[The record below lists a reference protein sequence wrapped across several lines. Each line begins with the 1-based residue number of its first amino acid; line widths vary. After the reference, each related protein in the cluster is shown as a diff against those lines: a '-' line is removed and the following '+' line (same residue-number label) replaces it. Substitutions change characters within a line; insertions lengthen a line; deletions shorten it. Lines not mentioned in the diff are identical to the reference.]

1 MTATP
6 ESPPTGPTAPAA
18 GPSAGPGPAVAR
30 PAGGQ
35 SRSISRGAL
44 QGAAP
49 KLPPAQPKSAAVLMI
64 ALFVCLVCAALAS
77 AGTGQLHVPPREV
90 LGSLFHKMGLDLGP
104 MPTHPQGDAVL
115 WNIRFPRL
123 VMGLLVGAAL
133 GAAGAVMQGVFRNPL
148 AEPGIIGVSAGAAV
162 GACAVIVYGWT
173 FAGTFTIPAAA
184 FCTAL
189 LTTLLVYVLSQR
201 HGRTEVVT
209 LILMGVAVTALA
221 GAAVGWLVFTGDTA
235 AREQIVFWQMGSLNG
250 SRWEQ
255 VAIAAPFI
263 AAGTLGT
270 LFMSRRLDLLSL
282 GENAARHLGVN
293 VERVRLTSI
302 VLVTL
307 SVAAAVSFAGIIGF
321 VGLVVPHLIRMAI
334 GPAHR
339 TLVPASAIGGALML
353 TLADLIARSAIDFAD
368 LPIGMI
374 TACVGG
380 PFFFYLLIRARN
392 NAGGWA

>member
-6 ESPPTGPTAPAA
+6 TSPAEVHGAPPRA
-18 GPSAGPGPAVAR
+18 
-30 PAGGQ
+30 
-35 SRSISRGAL
+35 RSIARGPRS
-44 QGAAP
+44 GAEP
-49 KLPPAQPKSAAVLMI
+49 MLPPAQPKSAAVLMV
-64 ALFVCLVCAALAS
+64 ALVVLLLCAALAS
-77 AGTGQLHVPPREV
+77 AGTGQLPVPPREV
-90 LGSLFHKMGLDLGP
+90 LGSLFHRMGLNWGP
-104 MPTHPQGDAVL
+104 MPTHPQGDSVL

-133 GAAGAVMQGVFRNPL
+133 GSAGAVMQGVFRNPL
-148 AEPGIIGVSAGAAV
+148 ADPGIIGVSSGAAV

-173 FAGTFTIPAAA
+173 FAGVFTIPAAA

-189 LTTLLVYVLSQR
+189 LTTMVVYKLSQR
-201 HGRTEVVT
+201 DGRTEVVT
-209 LILMGVAVTALA
+209 LILMGVAVAALS
-221 GAAVGWLVFTGDTA
+221 GAFVGWLVFTGDTA
-235 AREQIVFWQMGSLNG
+235 AREQIVFWQMGSFNG
-250 SRWEQ
+250 SRWES
-255 VAIAAPFI
+255 VGFAAPFI
-263 AAGTLGT
+263 VAGVVGT
-270 LFMSRRLDLLSL
+270 LFMARRLDLLSL

-293 VERVRLTSI
+293 VERVRLWAI

-353 TLADLIARSAIDFAD
+353 TVADLIARNAIDFAD

-380 PFFFYLLIRARN
+380 PFFLWLLVRARN